1 MNALFLRQVRLVI
14 VGLCSIGFLLLFS
27 ACSGLTTGTGA
38 GGTIVGKLQSVSA
51 ANHSVVINVNG
62 QNITVSNLTDQQ
74 ITSLQTQVGKT
85 YTFQVQATQ
94 NSTNSYTINSNT
106 DPTENDNAT
115 AVVDVTE
122 TPNSGVNTET
132 GSLSFLGRVQQVSAN
147 TIVVAMPNRQTLSMT
162 VVNGQ
167 SDLSNIGGSLPA
179 VNTMVK
185 AEANANAD
193 GSFTLSKL
201 ESADASDTQDLT
213 KINTLDVQGVTTQA
227 VGSDNAV
234 HVKVGSKSFA
244 FALTST
250 SELKDFA
257 NAQAIASNQAVKLE
271 VLYNGSNG
279 SIVKIENSNG

>member
-1 MNALFLRQVRLVI
+1 MNTFFLKQVRLVI

-27 ACSGLTTGTGA
+27 ACSSLATGTGT

-51 ANHSVVINVNG
+51 ANHSVVVNVNG

-94 NSTNSYTINSNT
+94 NSSNSYTINSNT

-115 AVVDVTE
+115 AIVDVTE
-122 TPNSGVNTET
+122 TPNTNVDTEI
-132 GSLSFLGRVQQVSAN
+132 GSLSFMGRVQQVNGS
-147 TIVVAMPNRQTLSMT
+147 TIVVAMPNRQTLTMT
-162 VVNGQ
+162 VINGQ
-167 SDLSNIGGSLPA
+167 SDLSNIGGRLPA

-185 AEANANAD
+185 AKANANAD

-201 ESADASDTQDLT
+201 DTTDVSDVQDLT

-234 HVKVGSKSFA
+234 HVKVGSKNFA

-250 SELKDFA
+250 SELKNFA
-257 NAQAIASNQAVKLE
+257 NAQAIASNQAVKVE
-271 VLYNGSNG
+271 VLFNGSNG